1 VNTENQWQEMTW
13 QEKRKKRFNKWLSAE
28 GISFRSPEAKQKYR
42 ERATRMIKAIAME
55 IPDRVP
61 VHLTS
66 GSIIAY
72 NAGVT
77 LKDVIYDYSKIIPA
91 WMKWLEDY
99 DQDTND
105 IPGFFPARVY
115 EILDY
120 RTMKWPGGGLP
131 DNASLQNFVE
141 KEYMQADEYDLF
153 MNNPFDFGARYF
165 TPRTWGAFEPLA
177 HIPPLSSYQGLPQ
190 RLMAMCQD
198 PAFQKLFKA
207 IWKASQENAKYQEVI
222 KQCSQ
227 ISLETGFP
235 PLTGGMAQAPFD
247 TIADSLRG
255 TRGTSMDIYRQP
267 EKLLDTLEAIVDRS
281 VKSAVDM
288 TNMARSPVV
297 LIPMHKGDVSFMS
310 VKQFEE
316 FYWPT
321 FRKLLL
327 GLINEG
333 CVPWM
338 VIDGRY
344 DKARLEIISDLPR
357 SSVVWNM
364 EKTDMF
370 EAKEILGNSACI
382 TGNVT
387 ATQLYTHSP
396 QDIKEY
402 CRKLIEFCGKN
413 GGYILSLGSGPDK
426 CDPASLH
433 AIVEAAYEYGVY
445 K

>member
-1 VNTENQWQEMTW
+1 MNREQQWSEMTW
-13 QEKRKKRFNKWLSAE
+13 QEKREKRFKRWLSAE
-28 GISFRSPEAKQKYR
+28 DISFSSQEVEQKYR
-42 ERATRMIKAIAME
+42 ERATRMTKAIKME

-66 GSIIAY
+66 GGIIAY
-72 NAGVT
+72 NAGFT
-77 LKDVIYDYSKIIPA
+77 LKDVIYDYSKIMPA
-91 WMKWLEDY
+91 WRKWLNDY
-99 DQDTND
+99 DQDSND

-120 RTMKWPGGGLP
+120 RSMKWPGGGLP
-131 DNASLQNFVE
+131 DSASIQNFVE
-141 KEYMQADEYDLF
+141 REYMQADEYDLF
-153 MNNPFDFGARYF
+153 VNDPFDFGTRYF
-165 TPRTWGAFEPLA
+165 TPRTWGAFELLS

-198 PAFQKLFKA
+198 PAFVKLFKA
-207 IWKASQENAKYQEVI
+207 IWEASEENTKYQQVI
-222 KQCSQ
+222 RECAQV
-227 ISLETGFP
+227 SLESGFP
-235 PLTGGMAQAPFD
+235 PFVGGMAQAPYD

-255 TRGTSMDIYRQP
+255 TRGITVDMYRQP
-267 EKLLDTLEAIVDRS
+267 EKVLETLEAIVERA
-281 VKSAVDM
+281 VKSAVQM
-288 TNMARSPVV
+288 TNTARSPIV

-310 VKQFEE
+310 VKQFET

-327 GLINEG
+327 GLVNEG

-344 DKARLEIISDLPR
+344 DEARLEIISDLPR

-364 EKTDMF
+364 EQTDMF
-370 EAKEILGNSACI
+370 KAKEILGDSACI

-387 ATQLYTHSP
+387 AAQLYTHSP
-396 QDIKEY
+396 QEIKEY
-402 CRKLIEFCGKN
+402 CRKLIEVCGEG

-426 CDPASLH
+426 CDPACLH
-433 AIVEAAYEYGVY
+433 AMIEAAREYGVY

>member
-1 VNTENQWQEMTW
+1 MNTEEQWPKMTW
-13 QEKRKKRFNKWLSAE
+13 QEKREERFNKWLSVD
-28 GISFRSPEAKQKYR
+28 GISFRNPEAKQKYR
-42 ERATRMIKAIAME
+42 ERVTRMIQAIKME

-72 NAGVT
+72 NAGFT
-77 LKDVIYDYSKIIPA
+77 LKDVIYDYSKIMPA
-91 WMKWLEDY
+91 WTKWLEDY

-115 EILDY
+115 EILGY
-120 RTMKWPGGGLP
+120 KTMKWPGGGLP

-141 KEYMQADEYDLF
+141 REYMLADEYDLF
-153 MNNPFDFGARYF
+153 MNDPFDFGTRYF

-177 HIPPLSSYQGLPQ
+177 RIAPLSSYQGLPQ

-198 PAFQKLFKA
+198 PAFQKLFKS
-207 IWKASQENAKYQEVI
+207 IWEASQENAKYQQVI
-222 KQCSQ
+222 RQCAQ
-227 ISLETGFP
+227 ISLDTGFP

-255 TRGTSMDIYRQP
+255 TRGITMDMYRQP
-267 EKLLDTLEAIVDRS
+267 EKLLGALEAIVDRS
-281 VKSAVDM
+281 VKMAVNM
-288 TNMARSPVV
+288 TDMARSPVV

-310 VKQFEE
+310 VKQFEK

-321 FRKLLL
+321 FRRLLL
-327 GLINEG
+327 GLVNEG

-338 VIDGRY
+338 IIDGKY
-344 DKARLEIISDLPR
+344 DEPRLKIISDLPR

-364 EKTDMF
+364 EQTDMF
-370 EAKEILGNSACI
+370 KAKEILSNSACI

-387 ATQLYTHSP
+387 ATQLYTYSP
-396 QDIKEY
+396 QDVKKY
-402 CRKLIEFCGKN
+402 CRKLIEVCGEG

-426 CDPASLH
+426 CNPASLR
-433 AIVEAAYEYGVY
+433 AIIEAAQEFGVY
-445 K
+445 N